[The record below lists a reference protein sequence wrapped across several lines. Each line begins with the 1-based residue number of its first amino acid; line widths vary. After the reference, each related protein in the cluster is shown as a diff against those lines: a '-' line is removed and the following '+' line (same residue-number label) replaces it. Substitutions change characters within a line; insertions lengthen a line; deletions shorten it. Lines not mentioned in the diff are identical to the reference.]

1 MTAPAPTTFTVPVT
15 GGDLLVHDLSG
26 PDASADAPLVVLVH
40 GITANG
46 LSWLET
52 AHSLSHAMTGS
63 RIWAPDLRGRAGS
76 RDVSG
81 PYGLAAHVQDLVA
94 IADHADAERFVLV
107 GHSMGAFI
115 GALAAVTIPAR
126 LYGVVLVDGGP
137 AFPPPADLD
146 VDAALQAVI
155 GPAMARLS
163 MRFAN
168 DEAYLDFWR
177 QHPAVGPELEGPHAP
192 AVTAYLL
199 HDLVEAPD
207 SPSEKAS
214 SCQIDAIRADGR
226 DVLADETT
234 HAGVRVAAD
243 AGVPLAFV
251 WAERGLLNQTPGLY
265 SEDSVAALQL
275 PTQVSVTA
283 VPDVNHYSV
292 IFEPAGTGII
302 RDAVVRVTAS

>member
-52 AHSLSHAMTGS
+52 AHSLSQAMTGS

-146 VDAALQAVI
+146 VDAALQAGI

-251 WAERGLLNQTPGLY
+251 WAERGLLNQTPGL
-265 SEDSVAALQL
+265 
-275 PTQVSVTA
+275 
-283 VPDVNHYSV
+283 
-292 IFEPAGTGII
+292 
-302 RDAVVRVTAS
+302 